1 MREKILTESEERKV
15 DLVYL
20 NHMELYNKV
29 REKVCEKSDYDLVFA
44 IMGVMMLLLPIVEMA
59 GYAVLGICGAI
70 FASLLTIGVLI
81 YLGYNYYRKS
91 LERTAMELGLNI
103 EDFKKAKLDVK
114 FELIHPGWGA
124 VYKHIWRFK
133 KDITKLYFKYLPM
146 KLVINE
152 NEFKAFLHIPYIE
165 FQLRTSDVDDLIK
178 IFNRVKERVGEMS
191 SSECKSELT
200 PWEFFSKYFL
210 SEWIKA
216 YKEKIVEESKKDP
229 SYEKINNCRKKMDVC
244 EKILTYFNEFEKS
257 SRISGDLV
265 VELEDLLEEKEDV
278 LSVSKDEVMKLVE
291 AWRRYKMEERFSDT
305 INNASSLDRGMNIL
319 REVFDTSNMEYVYN
333 KTASLLITFATGTF
347 GITYSILVFI
357 TYYSFLL
364 GMLAYILIILGFRNY
379 KGKIS
384 NGYLII
390 TYRDYV
396 GYIFGGLVLTPI
408 ISFFVGAMCIIHGL
422 ALLINEKAEI
432 EELTQLILRDA
443 REGLYD
449 VENKFVRYFLLLH
462 EQPRV
467 SDTEIVNLETEIK
480 ELKKGITT
488 GKIIIKLTERGEK
501 KILHA
506 FEMLRKSV
514 RKKIEIGIPHEY

>member
-1 MREKILTESEERKV
+1 
-15 DLVYL
+15 
-20 NHMELYNKV
+20 
-29 REKVCEKSDYDLVFA
+29 
-44 IMGVMMLLLPIVEMA
+44 
-59 GYAVLGICGAI
+59 
-70 FASLLTIGVLI
+70 
-81 YLGYNYYRKS
+81 
-91 LERTAMELGLNI
+91 
-103 EDFKKAKLDVK
+103 
-114 FELIHPGWGA
+114 
-124 VYKHIWRFK
+124 
-133 KDITKLYFKYLPM
+133 
-146 KLVINE
+146 
-152 NEFKAFLHIPYIE
+152 
-165 FQLRTSDVDDLIK
+165 
-178 IFNRVKERVGEMS
+178 MS

-210 SEWIKA
+210 SEWIKT
-216 YKEKIVEESKKDP
+216 YIEKIVEESKKDP
-229 SYEKINNCRKKMDVC
+229 SYEKIDNCRKKMDVC

-278 LSVSKDEVMKLVE
+278 LPVSKDEVMKLVE

-305 INNASSLDRGMNIL
+305 INNASSLDKGMNIL
-319 REVFDTSNMEYVYN
+319 REVFDTSNMEYVYYN
-333 KTASLLITFATGTF
+333 KTASFLIIFAAGTL

-364 GMLAYILIILGFRNY
+364 GMLACILIILGFRNY
-379 KGKIS
+379 KEKIS

-396 GYIFGGLVLTPI
+396 GYIFGGLFLIPI
-408 ISFFVGAMCIIHGL
+408 ISFFIGAMCIILGL
-422 ALLINEKAEI
+422 PLLINEKEI
-432 EELTQLILRDA
+432 KELTLRDA
-443 REGLYD
+443 RGELYD

-514 RKKIEIGIPHEY
+514 RKKIEVGIPHEY

>member
-29 REKVCEKSDYDLVFA
+29 REKYVKNFDKLDLLTV
-44 IMGVMMLLLPIVEMA
+44 IMRALLISLLYVPLLPL
-59 GYAVLGICGAI
+59 VLGICGAI
-70 FASLLTIGVLI
+70 FALLLTIGVLI
-81 YLGYNYYRKS
+81 VFYNNYRKS

-114 FELIHPGWGA
+114 FELIHPGWDA
-124 VYKHIWRFK
+124 VYKYIWRLK

-152 NEFKAFLHIPYIE
+152 NDFKAFLHIPYIE

-229 SYEKINNCRKKMDVC
+229 SYEKIDNCRKKMDVC

-305 INNASSLDRGMNIL
+305 INNASSLDRGKNIL

-333 KTASLLITFATGTF
+333 KTANLLIIFATGTLC
-347 GITYSILVFI
+347 ITYSILVFI

-379 KGKIS
+379 KEKIS
-384 NGYLII
+384 NGHLII
-390 TYRDYV
+390 TFRDYV
-396 GYIFGGLVLTPI
+396 GFIFGGLVLIPI
-408 ISFFVGAMCIIHGL
+408 ISFFVGAMCIILGL
-422 ALLINEKAEI
+422 AFLINEKAEI
-432 EELTQLILRDA
+432 EKFTQLILRDA
-443 REGLYD
+443 REELYD

-488 GKIIIKLTERGEK
+488 GMIIIKLTERGEK

-514 RKKIEIGIPHEY
+514 RKKIEVGIPHEY